1 MESVAHPGQ
10 PSLMQLAATLRQ
22 RLGTGSLFQLLNTR
36 LVIQH
41 GVNLK
46 DISPDQDR
54 DPALLA
60 RVRSTLSRMGIALE
74 GGRP

>member
-1 MESVAHPGQ
+1 MKPLLIALLLTP
-10 PSLMQLAATLRQ
+10 LAALHAADRAAFV
-22 RLGTGSLFQLLNTR
+22 REPR
-36 LVIQH
+36 VVIQH

-74 GGRP
+74 GGRS